1 MGRTKQLD
9 VTLKGMLEILLSQ
22 SILAEKDRIITDGK
36 CTVSGRK
43 IMANTIKYK
52 FISLAQEQNLKNQ
65 TTRLQSKRFKCFRDC
80 NFKASYLYQR
90 NDVKSIPCV
99 CLFCDCTRL
108 KKEKQ
113 IITLLVK
120 GVGAFDSVDRLDTV
134 APGSGLVCR
143 YRGNLEQVTLLY

>member
-9 VTLKGMLEILLSQ
+9 VTLKGMLEIILSQ

-43 IMANTIKYK
+43 IMANTIKYI

-80 NFKASYLYQR
+80 SFKASYLYQR
-90 NDVKSIPCV
+90 NDAKSIPCV
-99 CLFCDCTRL
+99 CLFCDFTRL

-120 GVGAFDSVDRLDTV
+120 GVGAFDSGELFGHGS
-134 APGSGLVCR
+134 PGFGPGL
-143 YRGNLEQVTLLY
+143 LLLR